1 MENISKI
8 IESFV
13 NEIVHKNNYIFAKH
27 IDKTNSVVNKLYC
40 EMKKTRN
47 VVNSTSMGLDSTI
60 SNTNRNFNIV
70 LRELDNTRKE
80 LEVLKKE
87 VKVLK
92 KESTDAIEES
102 NYKASVALKHSSMHL
117 VSNNLHGKR
126 SREYVEDEHVDKKI
140 RT

>member
-1 MENISKI
+1 MENISKM

-13 NEIVHKNNYIFAKH
+13 NGIVQKKNYIIVKH

-40 EMKKTRN
+40 EMNKTRN

-60 SNTNRNFNIV
+60 SNTNRNFNNV
-70 LRELDNTRKE
+70 LRELENTRKE

-87 VKVLK
+87 VKVL
-92 KESTDAIEES
+92 TNTIEES
-102 NYKASVALKHSSMHL
+102 NYKSSVALKDSSICFKL
-117 VSNNLHGKR
+117 VSNNLHVKR

-140 RT
+140 KI

>member
-60 SNTNRNFNIV
+60 SNTNRNFN
-70 LRELDNTRKE
+70 N
-80 LEVLKKE
+80 
-87 VKVLK
+87 
-92 KESTDAIEES
+92 
-102 NYKASVALKHSSMHL
+102 
-117 VSNNLHGKR
+117 
-126 SREYVEDEHVDKKI
+126 
-140 RT
+140 